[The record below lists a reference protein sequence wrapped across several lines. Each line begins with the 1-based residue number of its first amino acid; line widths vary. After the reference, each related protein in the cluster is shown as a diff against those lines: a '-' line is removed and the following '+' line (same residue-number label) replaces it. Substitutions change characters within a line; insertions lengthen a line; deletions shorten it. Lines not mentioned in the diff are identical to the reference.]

1 MTFAGARLTDPLGTR
16 MTVIERDLMHMGNR
30 IDEHLRDS
38 KETHDRLGELLERMD
53 RRADGQDERAAA
65 ALLATERRFFRLDV
79 RLAGIAG
86 AVGLA
91 VFMAQLFAPLIQQ
104 FLRLPTG
111 P

>member
-1 MTFAGARLTDPLGTR
+1 

-38 KETHDRLGELLERMD
+38 KETHDRLGELIDRMD
-53 RRADGQDERAAA
+53 KRADAQDEHVAATMF
-65 ALLATERRFFRLDV
+65 ATEQRFFRLDV
-79 RLAGIAG
+79 RLASIAG
-86 AVGLA
+86 AIGFA

-104 FLRLPTG
+104 FLRLPSG